1 MLEEKDLTLDK
12 AIAICLARE
21 SAMKGAQVEAKTLFR
36 KCIYDKIRRRKKSSD
51 RVTGVVGHAIEM
63 FVLSRM
69 PLVKIVTRKVI

>member
-1 MLEEKDLTLDK
+1 M
-12 AIAICLARE
+12 
-21 SAMKGAQVEAKTLFR
+21 EAKTLFR
-36 KCIYDKIRRRKKSSD
+36 KCIYDIITRRKKSSD